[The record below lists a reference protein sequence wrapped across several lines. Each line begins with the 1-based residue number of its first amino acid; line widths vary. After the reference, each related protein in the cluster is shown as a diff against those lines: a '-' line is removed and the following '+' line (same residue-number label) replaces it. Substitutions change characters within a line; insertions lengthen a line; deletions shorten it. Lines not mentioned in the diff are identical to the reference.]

1 MFKAFLFYVTE
12 TVYSWDWTDRE
23 FSRKLFSSAYMG
35 GNGGFDGK
43 GGALVTGPFT
53 LHGGWVANTA
63 LHRIS
68 WFTRGPNGTTLKD
81 PTTGSW
87 MVQPSLGRSV
97 VRYLGDFE
105 DLATPAD
112 IIEFT
117 KRKHMFGPERLV
129 YRSDLISVNP
139 DDNNSPPSTS
149 PMPRGTIHI
158 GGGTVPLSALPENS
172 WIKNRHNLLLQPQGG
187 NDDPMKDAGD
197 SDRSFRTTLLAID
210 FSPSLT
216 IVRCFVHR

>member
-1 MFKAFLFYVTE
+1 M
-12 TVYSWDWTDRE
+12 YSWDWTDCE
-23 FSRKLFSSAYMG
+23 FNKLFSSAYMG

-63 LHRIS
+63 LHRIA
-68 WFTRGPNGTTLKD
+68 WFTRGPNGTTQKD
-81 PTTGSW
+81 PTTRSW

-105 DLATPAD
+105 DLATRTD

-117 KRKHMFGPERLV
+117 KHRHMFGPERLV

-139 DDNNSPPSTS
+139 DNSPPSTI
-149 PMPRGTIHI
+149 PMSRGTIHI
-158 GGGTVPLSALPENS
+158 GGGDLPLSALRKDS
-172 WIKNRHNLLLQPQGG
+172 WIKNHHNLWLGSRG
-187 NDDPMKDAGD
+187 DDGDPMGDTED
-197 SDRSFRTTLLAID
+197 SDRSFRTTLLATG

-216 IVRCFVHR
+216 VVRYFVHQVRIISKS